1 MAKIKEA
8 REQLAVLS
16 EKLDTQKVI
25 LEKKTKECDE
35 LVQTIETSTETANT
49 KKASAEVA
57 AKEIEKQSKVI
68 AVEKVSHTSI
78 KKSNLP
84 FWTFIYFS
92 NFPSD
97 QRVQNIC
104 RNLARW
110 CIVLPFIFQDSCKN
124 WILPARTLQDFEF
137 LQES

>member
-25 LEKKTKECDE
+25 LERKTKECDE
-35 LVQTIETSTETANT
+35 LVGTIETSTETANV

-68 AVEKVSHTSI
+68 AVEKVSWQQLVRWLL
-78 KKSNLP
+78 K
-84 FWTFIYFS
+84 
-92 NFPSD
+92 NFPS
-97 QRVQNIC
+97 
-104 RNLARW
+104 LY
-110 CIVLPFIFQDSCKN
+110 
-124 WILPARTLQDFEF
+124 TT
-137 LQES
+137 